1 MSDYVKPFSVAG
13 PTASDVRQSADLE
26 AVRTGCVQACLR
38 LHSSAKALQVASV
51 CLVPPE
57 SILCRP

>member
-26 AVRTGCVQACLR
+26 AVRAGCVRACFR
-38 LHSSAKALQVASV
+38 LHSPAETL
-51 CLVPPE
+51 
-57 SILCRP
+57 